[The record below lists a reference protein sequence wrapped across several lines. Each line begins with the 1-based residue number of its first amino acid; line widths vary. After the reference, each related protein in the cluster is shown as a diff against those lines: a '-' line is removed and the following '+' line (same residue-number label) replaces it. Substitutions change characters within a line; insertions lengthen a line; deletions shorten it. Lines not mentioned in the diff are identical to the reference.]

1 VTVYCTLL
9 LLKGWTMGGYLA
21 TRQPVIFA
29 IFLAELVSLA
39 FVPLPSQ
46 TGYRSSEENLPGP

>member
-39 FVPLPSQ
+39 FVPLLVV
-46 TGYRSSEENLPGP
+46 RIAAARRR

>member
-1 VTVYCTLL
+1 LAWYVTVYCTLL

-21 TRQPVIFA
+21 TRQPA

-39 FVPLPSQ
+39 FVPLLVV
-46 TGYRSSEENLPGP
+46 RIAAARRR